1 MRRTVLA
8 HSILWF
14 PLFGIGAMVFASD
27 ATDPDVRARPAESRG
42 QEQLSRLGQLK
53 SILDDVKFKIDRKRE
68 ELGVILKK
76 LGTDGNRKLGPE
88 QLETIEFYA
97 ELRSELSR
105 VREERSEVELRLKGL
120 TSKAPGAEE
129 KANAPQPL
137 SPPATRTQKF
147 LTRKLKILSTHE
159 SLLLEVME
167 NAEEDLLQLDSGS
180 ITLEL
185 KLRELEGLKPVERKA
200 TEEIERTKAEL
211 KRLKSN

>member
-27 ATDPDVRARPAESRG
+27 ATDPDARARRAESRG
-42 QEQLSRLGQLK
+42 QEQLRRLGQLK
-53 SILDDVKFKIDRKRE
+53 SILDDVKVKIDGKRE

-88 QLETIEFYA
+88 QQETIELYA

-120 TSKAPGAEE
+120 TSTAPGAEE
-129 KANAPQPL
+129 KPNAPQPL

-147 LTRKLKILSTHE
+147 LTRKLEILSTHE